1 MKHFRSICG
10 RRVRVE
16 LSNAGSRKGA
26 YRGGPPRRGRP
37 FHPEDKC
44 YECGDRGHYARDC
57 RRFKG
62 GRRRYIQ
69 FAFSCAIIIY
79 FIIYGFTYL
88 ITFFCF
94 LFFMVK
100 PFIVCK

>member
-1 MKHFRSICG
+1 LLSLKNLVTHTQTYYFRSICG

-62 GRRRYIQ
+62 GRRR
-69 FAFSCAIIIY
+69 
-79 FIIYGFTYL
+79 
-88 ITFFCF
+88 
-94 LFFMVK
+94 
-100 PFIVCK
+100 

>member
-1 MKHFRSICG
+1 MSIEVALLMSASDKYHLLSIIKLLIEVILINFNIYRSICG

-16 LSNAGSRKGA
+16 LSNASSRKGSQ
-26 YRGGPPRRGRP
+26 RGGPQRRGRP

-62 GRRRYIQ
+62 GRRR
-69 FAFSCAIIIY
+69 
-79 FIIYGFTYL
+79 
-88 ITFFCF
+88 
-94 LFFMVK
+94 
-100 PFIVCK
+100 

>member
-1 MKHFRSICG
+1 MFYYFRSICG

-62 GRRRYIQ
+62 GRRR
-69 FAFSCAIIIY
+69 
-79 FIIYGFTYL
+79 
-88 ITFFCF
+88 
-94 LFFMVK
+94 
-100 PFIVCK
+100 